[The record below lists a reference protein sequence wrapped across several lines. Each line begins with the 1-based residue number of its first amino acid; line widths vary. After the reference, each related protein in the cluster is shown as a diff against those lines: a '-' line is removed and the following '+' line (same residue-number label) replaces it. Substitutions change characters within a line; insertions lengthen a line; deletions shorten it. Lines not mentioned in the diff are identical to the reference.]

1 MSKRRLER
9 KAAKLARMLVALDDE
24 ARETRQWRPRRASR
38 AALSTG
44 RP

>member
-9 KAAKLARMLVALDDE
+9 KAAKLARLLVALDDE
-24 ARETRQWRPRRASR
+24 ARESRSWRPRRAQR
-38 AALSTG
+38 AALGTA